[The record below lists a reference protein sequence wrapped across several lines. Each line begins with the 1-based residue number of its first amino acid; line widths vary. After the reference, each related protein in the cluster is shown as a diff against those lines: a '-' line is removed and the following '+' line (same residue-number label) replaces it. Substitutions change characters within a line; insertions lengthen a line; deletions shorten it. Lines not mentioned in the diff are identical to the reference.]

1 MKQKNSKRL
10 RIIGVVAVILGI
22 MIFVIW
28 RYLGTAALV
37 RTTLSGLT
45 LGSLFFM
52 IAAGLTLIFG
62 LMDVLNFAHGAM
74 FMLGAYM
81 GWQFFTNPTFIFGV
95 APLIFSYATGLMV
108 LPLIKPKLIHLN
120 ISEEWQNALPKIA
133 FVIMLV
139 LLLIG
144 VWGVDI
150 MALADTAMVAITTTT
165 VSNPLAEISAQEPI
179 ARFWIRPLLL
189 MLAGALTAV
198 GIAKPGNKAEF
209 ASEDD
214 TPKKII
220 LVAALFTLSL
230 LLTIFREVLP
240 EAVLL
245 MNGNLRFALAILVA
259 VMFGLVFGMVIEITL
274 IRPLYKRAT
283 FIVLMTL
290 GLSFVI
296 REVVQVLWTPLAY
309 QMVRPPFF
317 SQAGKAETVWEWFQN
332 GNATLNI
339 FGVTFPTYRL
349 FIIALGILMFIFV
362 TLLMTKTRL
371 GMIIRAGVQDPEM
384 VEALGI
390 NVRRVFSFVF
400 ALGVAMAALGGIGAA
415 PFVPIQPLMG
425 DQYQMQGFITVV
437 LGGMGSYV
445 GAFIGAMTLGLARA
459 FGDYFALKLSLS
471 PAIAEASTVIIMIIV
486 LLIRPSGL
494 FGKKE

>member
-1 MKQKNSKRL
+1 MNGNAKKRW
-10 RIIGVVAVILGI
+10 ITIGIVAVVVGVV
-22 MIFVIW
+22 IFLVW
-28 RYLGTAALV
+28 RYLGTAAFI
-37 RTTLSGLT
+37 RTSLSGLT

-52 IAAGLTLIFG
+52 VAAGLTLIFG

-81 GWQFFTNPTFIFGV
+81 GWQFYTNPTFIFGL
-95 APLIFSYATGLMV
+95 APLVFAFAAGLMLLPV
-108 LPLIKPKLIHLN
+108 IKPPLIRWQ
-120 ISEEWQNALPKIA
+120 ISKGWQNTLPKIA
-133 FVIMLV
+133 FVLMVVFFV
-139 LLLIG
+139 LG
-144 VWGVDI
+144 VWGLDI
-150 MALADTAMVAITTTT
+150 MNLADTAMVAITTSTT
-165 VSNPLAEISAQEPI
+165 ADPLAEIAAQEPI
-179 ARFWIRPLLL
+179 AAVWVRPAL
-189 MLAGALTAV
+189 MFLAGLVGAV
-198 GIAKPGNKAEF
+198 GVAKPGDRNEF
-209 ASEDD
+209 ATHDSLTQD
-214 TPKKII
+214 I
-220 LVAALFTLSL
+220 LVVVGLFIIAV
-230 LLTIFREVLP
+230 LLTIFRNALP
-240 EAVLL
+240 EWVLL
-245 MNGNLRFALAILVA
+245 MNGNLRFLFSIVVA
-259 VMFGLVFGMVIEITL
+259 VIFGFVFGAVIEITL

-317 SQAGKAETVWEWFQN
+317 AQQGRAATVWEWFQN
-332 GNATLNI
+332 GNATLDI

-349 FIIALGILMFIFV
+349 FIIALGIVMFLFV
-362 TLLMTKTRL
+362 FLLMTRTRL

-390 NVRRVFSFVF
+390 NVRRVFTIVF

-415 PFVPIQPLMG
+415 PFIPTQPLMG
-425 DQYQMQGFITVV
+425 DTYQMQGFITVV
-437 LGGMGSYV
+437 LGGMGSYI

-459 FGDYFALKLSLS
+459 FGVYIALKLSLS